1 MDTKYIHT
9 EQLLN
14 AKKAIEADLYPLKTF
29 VAWVLFGKKD
39 HISPGIAVIETKGR
53 LLREHY
59 GLSSEE
65 IVARVSRFILA
76 SFVQYVNGQKTLK
89 SFLLTNI
96 NFTLDRM
103 MSDTRT
109 LKAVEVPKI
118 LTTYSERER
127 NSELL
132 ETEPN
137 LENDTDQF
145 AILDKIQTKRPFVK
159 SEYNPA
165 VVIRRKKVDPEMPTV
180 LDLYN
185 NAF

>member
-1 MDTKYIHT
+1 MDTRYIHT

-39 HISPGIAVIETKGR
+39 HISPGIAVIEAKGR
-53 LLREHY
+53 LLRVHY
-59 GLSSEE
+59 GLSSDE
-65 IVARVSRFILA
+65 IVESVSRFILA
-76 SFVQYVNGQKTLK
+76 SFVKYVDGQKTIK

-103 MSDTRT
+103 MSDTRKF
-109 LKAVEVPKI
+109 KAVAVPKI
-118 LTTYSERER
+118 MMPYRERER
-127 NSELL
+127 DSEQI
-132 ETEPN
+132 ESEPN
-137 LENDTDQF
+137 HEKDTNHIS
-145 AILDKIQTKRPFVK
+145 ILDKIETKKPFVK

-165 VVIRRKKVDPEMPTV
+165 VVIRRKKVDSEMPTV

>member
-9 EQLLN
+9 EQLLT
-14 AKKAIEADLYPLKTF
+14 AKKVIENNLYPLKTY

-59 GLSSEE
+59 GLSPEQ
-65 IVARVSRFILA
+65 IVEKVSKSLLA
-76 SFVQYVNGQKTLK
+76 SLVQYVEGQKTLK
-89 SFLLTNI
+89 SFLLFSI
-96 NFTLDRM
+96 NYDLDRI
-103 MSDTRT
+103 MSDTRRPE
-109 LKAVEVPKI
+109 AVHVPKI
-118 LTTYSERER
+118 MRTYRERELD
-127 NSELL
+127 SELMESGPSL
-132 ETEPN
+132 D
-137 LENDTDQF
+137 NDTNQIS
-145 AILDKIQTKRPFVK
+145 ILDKIETKRPFVK